1 MSLFEQI
8 QSDVISAMKAGDTQ
22 RRDTLRMVVAAIKN
36 KAIESGGDR
45 GDVVDEVV
53 MGVLLSA
60 VKSRKDSVEQYE
72 SAGRDELAA
81 QERAEIEVIQGYLPQ
96 QLTEAE
102 TEALVKATIEKIGVT
117 SKKDLGQVMKA
128 IMASHKGRV
137 EGKLIQRF
145 AGQILS

>member
-8 QSDVISAMKAGDTQ
+8 QADVVAAMKAGDQQ

-45 GDVVDEVV
+45 GDVQDDVV
-53 MGVLLSA
+53 VGVLVSA

-72 SAGRDELAA
+72 SAGREELAA
-81 QERAEIEVIQGYLPQ
+81 QERAEIEVIQSYLPQ
-96 QLTEAE
+96 PLTEEE
-102 TEALVKATIEKIGVT
+102 TEALVKSTIAELGVT
-117 SKKDLGQVMKA
+117 SKKELGKVMKA

-137 EGKLIQRF
+137 EGKLIQQF
-145 AGQILS
+145 AGQILD